1 MQKRK
6 DLKISIP
13 EGHFEGYC
21 GDCFYGKKNNT
32 DAKGRILCKGEPGG
46 YRIPDERNEC
56 RHFAPRIR
64 TWIKIILWGYFL
76 ITGVVVFLE
85 LFIF

>member
-6 DLKISIP
+6 NLKIIIP

-32 DAKGRILCKGEPGG
+32 DAQGRIFCKGEPGG
-46 YRIPDERNEC
+46 YRIPNERNEC
-56 RHFAPRIR
+56 RHFEPRIR
-64 TWIKIILWGYFL
+64 TWIKIILFAYFV
-76 ITGVVVFLE
+76 ITGVVVILE